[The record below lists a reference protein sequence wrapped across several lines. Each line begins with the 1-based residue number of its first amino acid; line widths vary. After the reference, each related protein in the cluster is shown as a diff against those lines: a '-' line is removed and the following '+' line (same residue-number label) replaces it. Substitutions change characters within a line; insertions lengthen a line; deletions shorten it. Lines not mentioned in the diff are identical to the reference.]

1 MYQLTI
7 DSAPAKLALNFE
19 EVKKRL
25 AAELSRYD
33 GVVVTQETLA
43 DAKKLATELNQTAK
57 AIDDRR
63 KEEVA
68 AASEPIKQ
76 FDAQMRELVT
86 MCKDGRAKLLD
97 QVKVFEDETR
107 ERVRELLIE
116 YRDGQWEDQEV
127 EPEFRKA
134 NIDSLAIL
142 SNITKAGNLTARA
155 ANEVI
160 ALVQADRA
168 LQDRTHMRIAQL
180 ESISYQAGLVTPLTR
195 DHVAGILFAD
205 DDTYKAEVERIV
217 QAEVERQKVAQQKL
231 QEQLI
236 KENRMAPPAG
246 YKKPQVSKGEVAVI
260 ATFTIEVSDTVTDG
274 QIKAA
279 LQKKMEAAGFTTL
292 QSVEIIRSEQEAA

>member
-25 AAELSRYD
+25 AAELSKYD

-68 AASEPIKQ
+68 AVSEPIKQ
-76 FDAQMRELVT
+76 FDAQMRELVE
-86 MCKDGRAKLLD
+86 MCKDGRAQLLD
-97 QVKVFEDETR
+97 QVKVFEDE
-107 ERVRELLIE
+107 VREQVHTLLTE
-116 YRDGQWEDQEV
+116 YLNGQWDDQEV
-127 EPEFRKA
+127 EQEFRRA
-134 NIDSLAIL
+134 TIDDLAIL
-142 SNITKAGNLTARA
+142 SNITKTGNLTARA
-155 ANEVI
+155 GNEVI
-160 ALVQADRA
+160 ARVQADRA

-180 ESISYQAGLVTPLTR
+180 ESTSYQAGLAAPLTR

-205 DDTYKAEVERIV
+205 DEAYQAEVERIV
-217 QAEVERQKVAQQKL
+217 SAEVERQKVAQEKL
-231 QEQLI
+231 QERLI

-246 YKKPQVSKGEVAVI
+246 YKKPQVSKGEVAVV
-260 ATFTIEVSDTVTDG
+260 ATFNIEVSDKVTDE

-279 LQKKMEAAGFTTL
+279 LQKKMEVAGFTTL
-292 QSVEIIRSEQEAA
+292 QSIEIIRAQEAA